1 MSSFIYADKLKSWF
15 KRFKTYK
22 VSYKNGFFQ
31 LSNLSN
37 SPETIVETFKN
48 VPFCSYNSKID
59 LITSNTLFIKAE
71 LYFYN
76 PEPGLWI
83 LLSDLHYKKNLLMK
97 NMFDKDLPVDHHFIN
112 LHYRKHSIDNTK
124 SVVIKGFSLNDKTWA
139 VFKAGHAGS
148 EYHFKNSFE
157 RNISIYFTSEW
168 YFQAG
173 LESNH
178 IFTQF
183 LQGSNTYILL
193 DDSSKESDS
202 FYPDFLEQLNRDTKD
217 KSASINLVKN
227 VFNYFNKSLIKSKY
241 SGENFNISEK
251 DRRYLQ
257 IAENILK
264 ENVLTGFP
272 GIEYIS
278 KKVGVSPT
286 KLKSDFKVIYNSS
299 IYKHYSKLQMVLAK
313 RIIKSKKYN
322 IKETATLLGYTNASK
337 FASAFRDYHG
347 KLPSDFI

>member
-22 VSYKNGFFQ
+22 VTYKNGFFQ

-48 VPFCSYNSKID
+48 VPFCNYNPKID
-59 LITSNTLFIKAE
+59 LITSNTLFIRAD

-83 LLSDLHYKKNLLMK
+83 LLSDLHYKKNILMK
-97 NMFDKDLPVDHHFIN
+97 NMFDKSLPVDHHFIN
-112 LHYRKHSIDNTK
+112 LHYRKHSIDNNK
-124 SVVIKGFSLNDKTWA
+124 SVLVKGFSLNDKTWA

-148 EYHFKNSFE
+148 EYHFKNSYE
-157 RNISIYFTSEW
+157 KNITIYFTSEW
-168 YFQAG
+168 YNN
-173 LESNH
+173 SNLNSNQF
-178 IFTQF
+178 FTQF
-183 LQGSNTYILL
+183 LESTNTYILL
-193 DDSSKESDS
+193 DDANKQSDS
-202 FYPDFLEQLNRDTKD
+202 FYPDLLNELDSESKN
-217 KSASINLVKN
+217 KHEIINLVKN
-227 VFNYFNKSLIKSKY
+227 LFNYFNRCLIKSQY
-241 SGENFNISEK
+241 NGENSNITEK

-264 ENVLTGFP
+264 ENVLNGFP
-272 GIEYIS
+272 GIEFIS

-299 IYKHYSKLQMVLAK
+299 LYKHYSKLQMILAK

-337 FASAFRDYHG
+337 FASAFRDFHG
-347 KLPSDFI
+347 KLPSDYI

>member
-22 VSYKNGFFQ
+22 VTYKNGFFQ

-48 VPFCSYNSKID
+48 VPFCNYNPKID
-59 LITSNTLFIKAE
+59 LITSNTLFIKAD

-83 LLSDLHYKKNLLMK
+83 LLSDLHYKKNILMK
-97 NMFDKDLPVDHHFIN
+97 NMFDKSLPVDHHFIN
-112 LHYRKHSIDNTK
+112 LHYRKHSIDNNK
-124 SVVIKGFSLNDKTWA
+124 SVLVKGFSLNDKTWA

-157 RNISIYFTSEW
+157 KNITIYFTSEW
-168 YFQAG
+168 YNN
-173 LESNH
+173 SNLNSNQF
-178 IFTQF
+178 FTQF
-183 LQGSNTYILL
+183 LESTNTYILL
-193 DDSSKESDS
+193 DDANKQSDS
-202 FYPDFLEQLNRDTKD
+202 FYPDLLNELDSESKN
-217 KSASINLVKN
+217 KHEIINLVKN
-227 VFNYFNKSLIKSKY
+227 LFNYFNRCLIKSQY
-241 SGENFNISEK
+241 NGENSNITEK

-264 ENVLTGFP
+264 ENVLNGFP
-272 GIEYIS
+272 GIEFIS

-299 IYKHYSKLQMVLAK
+299 VYKHYSKLQMILAK

>member
-22 VSYKNGFFQ
+22 VTYKNGFFQ

-48 VPFCSYNSKID
+48 VPFCNYNPKID
-59 LITSNTLFIKAE
+59 LITSNTLFIRAD

-83 LLSDLHYKKNLLMK
+83 LLSDLHYKKNILMK
-97 NMFDKDLPVDHHFIN
+97 NMFDKSLPVDHHFIN
-112 LHYRKHSIDNTK
+112 LHYRKHSIDNNK
-124 SVVIKGFSLNDKTWA
+124 SVLVKGFSLNDKTWA

-157 RNISIYFTSEW
+157 KNITIYFTSEW
-168 YFQAG
+168 YNN
-173 LESNH
+173 SNLNSNQF
-178 IFTQF
+178 FTQF
-183 LQGSNTYILL
+183 LESTNTYILL
-193 DDSSKESDS
+193 DDANKQSDS
-202 FYPDFLEQLNRDTKD
+202 FYPDLLNELDSESKN
-217 KSASINLVKN
+217 KHEIINLVKN
-227 VFNYFNKSLIKSKY
+227 LFNYFNRCLIKSQY
-241 SGENFNISEK
+241 NGENSNITEK

-264 ENVLTGFP
+264 ENVLNGFP
-272 GIEYIS
+272 GIEFIS

-299 IYKHYSKLQMVLAK
+299 VYKHYSKLQMILAK

-322 IKETATLLGYTNASK
+322 IKEIATLLGYTNASK